1 LQATSIYA
9 ICCRNECEDLMTQIE
24 KAIAAPT
31 AKPQQI
37 ADAVRSLS
45 SPTVAAPREIAANLM
60 SRLEDIAA
68 RHGGEVILHGRL
80 FNQWMHH
87 AYPSECPFP
96 HEAGKLEP
104 MNSEKWLNE
113 KLEASEEERQAH
125 LDADTCSAECAA
137 AAYTAELPWSDTEE
151 LVSFEA
157 HRRLNAPE
165 GADGHQA
172 TSLTVLLLIAA
183 LVLAMIVGLMP
194 EERQRELFAAAHFNR
209 RGLLLSLFVFGAFAM
224 NVVNRF
230 LIVFI
235 VAGGL
240 LVRTISCSPKSHTA
254 GQTDKEKCFV

>member
-9 ICCRNECEDLMTQIE
+9 ICCRNECEDLFTELE

-37 ADAVRSLS
+37 ADVVRSLS
-45 SPTVAAPREIAANLM
+45 SPTVAAPREIPANLM

-68 RHGGEVILHGRL
+68 RHGGEVNIHGRL

-96 HEAGKLEP
+96 HEAGKFEP
-104 MNSEKWLNE
+104 MTSEKWLNE

-125 LDADTCSAECAA
+125 IDADTCSAECAA

-157 HRRLNAPE
+157 HRRLDASE
-165 GADGHQA
+165 GADRHQ
-172 TSLTVLLLIAA
+172 THLTVLLLIAA
-183 LVLAMIVGLMP
+183 LVLAMMVALMP
-194 EERQRELFAAAHFNR
+194 EERQRELLAAAHFNR
-209 RGLLLSLFVFGAFAM
+209 RGLLLSLFVFGTFAM
-224 NVVNRF
+224 NVVNRL

-240 LVRTISCSPKSHTA
+240 LVRTISCSPKSHIA
-254 GQTDKEKCFV
+254 WQTDKEKCFV